1 MHNSATFK
9 PSLRTWISG
18 LFVILFGLA
27 PMASASAAEIYG
39 MPAAR
44 VEQSRGVDSAVN
56 YAGLAKHGLWDDR
69 NYQLTAADL
78 KFLSPISPRYSAG
91 PM

>member
-9 PSLRTWISG
+9 PSLRTWVSG

-27 PMASASAAEIYG
+27 PMASAATAEIYG

-44 VEQSRGVDSAVN
+44 VEQSRGVDKVVDYSS
-56 YAGLAKHGLWDDR
+56 LAKWDCG
-69 NYQLTAADL
+69 TIVT
-78 KFLSPISPRYSAG
+78 IS
-91 PM
+91 